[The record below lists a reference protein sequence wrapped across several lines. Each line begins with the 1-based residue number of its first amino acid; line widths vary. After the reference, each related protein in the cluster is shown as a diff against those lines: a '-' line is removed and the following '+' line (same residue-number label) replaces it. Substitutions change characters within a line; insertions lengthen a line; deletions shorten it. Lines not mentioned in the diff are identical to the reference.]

1 MAGENGHDRV
11 TVQMV
16 ELLGKIHAE
25 LVGVNT
31 RVDETNRRLDE
42 LKQETR
48 DTLLDLVAEVHATN
62 GRLDVLTAR
71 AEELDG
77 RVEKIGD
84 RLDGLALDAHDVR
97 KHEERIARLEEAVFK
112 KAS

>member
-11 TVQMV
+11 TAQMV

-25 LVGVNT
+25 LVGVNK
-31 RVDETNRRLDE
+31 RVDET
-42 LKQETR
+42 R
-48 DTLLDLVAEVHATN
+48 DAVLDLVAEVHATN

-71 AEELDG
+71 VDKLDA
-77 RVEKIGD
+77 RVEKISD
-84 RLDGLALDAHDVR
+84 RLDGLTLDIHDMR
-97 KHEERIARLEEAVFK
+97 NHEERITRLEEAVFN